1 MKIPPEAKCVFKGI
15 IFDVYQW
22 EQKMF
27 DGSTATF
34 EMLKRPNTL
43 QVIAADENYI
53 YLGQEE
59 QPGKGPFFSLF
70 GGRQEPGE
78 DPLAGAKR
86 ELLEESGLA
95 ADDWELLKQVN
106 LPFVQHVNGD
116 GTFKTEVKDFA
127 GMEVKPRSD
136 DDKVRLGTDIEVIR
150 YLQEH
155 GTFFSKENITHSYP
169 HCWRCDTPL
178 LNYATS
184 SWFVK
189 IEEQKKRILDN
200 ARSINWSPA
209 HIKKGRW
216 GKTAL
221 SLKVS
226 SKTTLLSKA
235 PT

>member
-95 ADDWELLKQVN
+95 ADDWELLSSCQPYTKLDWTIYTYVARNCRQVAEPT
-106 LPFVQHVNGD
+106 LDPGEKISRHKV
-116 GTFKTEVKDFA
+116 TFDEFIATAVSDEFYGRELACDILKMLHKDPA
-127 GMEVKPRSD
+127 LLE
-136 DDKVRLGTDIEVIR
+136 T
-150 YLQEH
+150 
-155 GTFFSKENITHSYP
+155 
-169 HCWRCDTPL
+169 WRK
-178 LNYATS
+178 
-184 SWFVK
+184 K
-189 IEEQKKRILDN
+189 IFG
-200 ARSINWSPA
+200 A
-209 HIKKGRW
+209 
-216 GKTAL
+216 
-221 SLKVS
+221 V
-226 SKTTLLSKA
+226 
-235 PT
+235 